1 VATYSFA
8 TRKPKRLTITVSYM
22 TFERVQQLAME
33 QGRSASNL
41 ACYLIDKGLELLKR
55 ENDQ

>member
-1 VATYSFA
+1 MTTYSFA

-55 ENDQ
+55 ESDR

>member
-1 VATYSFA
+1 MAHYTFA

-22 TFERVQQLAME
+22 TFERIQQLAME

>member
-1 VATYSFA
+1 MATYSFA

-41 ACYLIDKGLELLKR
+41 ACYLIDKGLELPKR
-55 ENDQ
+55 ESDR

>member
-1 VATYSFA
+1 MAYNFA

-41 ACYLIDKGLELLKR
+41 ACYLIDKGLELIKR
-55 ENDQ
+55 ETER

>member
-1 VATYSFA
+1 MATYSFA

>member
-1 VATYSFA
+1 MSYHSFA

-41 ACYLIDKGLELLKR
+41 ACYLIDKGLELIRKEGSL
-55 ENDQ
+55 

>member
-1 VATYSFA
+1 MAHYTFA

>member
-1 VATYSFA
+1 MSYHSFA

-22 TFERVQQLAME
+22 TFERVQQLAVE

-41 ACYLIDKGLELLKR
+41 ACYLIDRGLELLNR
-55 ENDQ
+55 EDNQ

>member
-1 VATYSFA
+1 MAYYSYA

-22 TFERVQQLAME
+22 TFERVQQLATE

-41 ACYLIDKGLELLKR
+41 ACYLIEKGLELLKR
-55 ENDQ
+55 DEQR

>member
-1 VATYSFA
+1 MSYQSFA

-41 ACYLIDKGLELLKR
+41 ACYLIDKGLELIRKEGSL
-55 ENDQ
+55 

>member
-1 VATYSFA
+1 MANYSYA

-22 TFERVQQLAME
+22 TFERVQQLATE

-41 ACYLIDKGLELLKR
+41 ACYLIEKGLELLKR
-55 ENDQ
+55 EEQR

>member
-1 VATYSFA
+1 MTYRSYA

-22 TFERVQQLAME
+22 TFQRVQQLAME

-41 ACYLIDKGLELLKR
+41 ACYLIDKGLELLRR

>member
-1 VATYSFA
+1 MATYSFA

-41 ACYLIDKGLELLKR
+41 ACYLIDKGLELFKR
-55 ENDQ
+55 ENDR

>member
-1 VATYSFA
+1 MATYSFA

-55 ENDQ
+55 ESDR

>member
-1 VATYSFA
+1 MTCRSYA

-41 ACYLIDKGLELLKR
+41 ACYLIDKGLELLRR

>member
-1 VATYSFA
+1 MAYNFA

-41 ACYLIDKGLELLKR
+41 ACYLIDKGLELIKR
-55 ENDQ
+55 ESEK

>member
-1 VATYSFA
+1 MSYHSFA

-41 ACYLIDKGLELLKR
+41 ACYLIDKGLELFKW
-55 ENDQ
+55 EPKQ

>member
-1 VATYSFA
+1 MAHYSYA

-22 TFERVQQLAME
+22 TFERVQQLATE

-55 ENDQ
+55 DEQR